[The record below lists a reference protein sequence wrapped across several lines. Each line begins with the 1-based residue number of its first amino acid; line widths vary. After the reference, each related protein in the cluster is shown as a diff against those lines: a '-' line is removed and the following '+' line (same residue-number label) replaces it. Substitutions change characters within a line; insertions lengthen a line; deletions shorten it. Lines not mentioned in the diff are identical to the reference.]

1 MTILNEY
8 EQDLIDSGVINKVI
22 VQGNLVD
29 DPLYGDILILYTEKG
44 QKDALLLIK
53 YLENKIARIEKL
65 KKMLESSGRRS
76 DICAAA
82 STCCTASLRN
92 TPLISRY
99 LSGFF
104 IFGDGGKSSAESP
117 WIVAL

>member
-65 KKMLESSGRRS
+65 KRKLVKPENHYLLGILLGYDKRDIKDFYYSVLKLSSESFKS
-76 DICAAA
+76 DKKAAKK
-82 STCCTASLRN
+82 
-92 TPLISRY
+92 
-99 LSGFF
+99 FF
-104 IFGDGGKSSAESP
+104 AEYK
-117 WIVAL
+117 